1 MVERVRRRRI
11 NRPRPPDWRSEQG
24 AFWVYVIRNQA
35 TGKLYVGQTSDLDGR
50 LRQHN
55 DPNNTRSLYTKH
67 TPGPWVLA
75 HAEMLS
81 SRREAM
87 ARERFLKS
95 GQGREWLKEILEEP
109 RTIEQGQG
117 DIPR

>member
-11 NRPRPPDWRSEQG
+11 NPPRPAGWHAEPGR
-24 AFWVYVIRNQA
+24 FWVYVLENENGG
-35 TGKLYVGQTSDLDGR
+35 TTYVGQTNDLAGR

-55 DPNNTRSLYTKH
+55 DPANTRSLYTKR
-67 TPGPWVLA
+67 TAGPCRLVYS
-75 HAEMLS
+75 EECE

-95 GQGREWLKEILEEP
+95 EQGRE
-109 RTIEQGQG
+109 
-117 DIPR
+117 